1 MLWLRQSRKAVATNE
16 ERLHHFG
23 RRSSLFLK
31 STRANWCSVCI
42 TNDYPISYDAEGVSP
57 NRKGAACG

>member
-16 ERLHHFG
+16 KRLRHFG

-31 STRANWCSVCI
+31 SACANGHSVFI
-42 TNDYPISYDAEGVSP
+42 TNNYPISYDAEGVSP